1 MTPTWGYSLK
11 INKSENEGTAK
22 AEKSSQPHCLWGCL
36 VLECITGEILM
47 DGRTNIINIVQK
59 QYLLLVEI
67 TKCHAFLSE
76 KVICNVRSKLTHC

>member
-1 MTPTWGYSLK
+1 MKAQQMQRSHL
-11 INKSENEGTAK
+11 NLTAY
-22 AEKSSQPHCLWGCL
+22 GVVL
-36 VLECITGEILM
+36 VLECIIGEILM
-47 DGRTNIINIVQK
+47 DGRTNIINIVEK